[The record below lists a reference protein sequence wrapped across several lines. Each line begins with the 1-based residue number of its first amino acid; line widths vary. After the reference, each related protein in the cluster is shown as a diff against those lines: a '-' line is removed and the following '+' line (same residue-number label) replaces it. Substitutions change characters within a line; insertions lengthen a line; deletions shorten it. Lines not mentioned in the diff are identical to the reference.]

1 MSDTAI
7 YFNFV
12 FYGVVLTARMTT
24 VVDNRQWATVVKPMF
39 VTTVFVGQG
48 PSSVATA
55 VLTNWRRTMAYKS
68 QTSYSL
74 DVSNV
79 DCCLQILTARTTR
92 VQEVGTAANSPSSV
106 ATAPPSV
113 LTNLTNWRRSSTRA
127 TILASLRG
135 SVWRPRPTSARQG
148 FRWNISYRPR
158 SL

>member
-7 YFNFV
+7 YLNFV
-12 FYGVVLTARMTT
+12 FYGVVLTARTT
-24 VVDNRQWATVVKPMF
+24 VQA
-39 VTTVFVGQG
+39 VGNGGEAHVRNDCVRQG

-74 DVSNV
+74 EVSNV

-92 VQEVGTAANSPSSV
+92 VQAVGTAANSPSSV

-135 SVWRPRPTSARQG
+135 NVWRPRPTSARQG
-148 FRWNISYRPR
+148 FR
-158 SL
+158 